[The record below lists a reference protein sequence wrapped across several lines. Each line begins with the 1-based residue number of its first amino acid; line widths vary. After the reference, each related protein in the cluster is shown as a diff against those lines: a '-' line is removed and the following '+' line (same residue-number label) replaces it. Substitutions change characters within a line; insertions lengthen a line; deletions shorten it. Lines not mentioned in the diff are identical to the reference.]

1 MPFLTDLLAEA
12 SVSRQANGTPISS
25 QMAAERTD
33 AAMAD
38 AADAVGT
45 HPDDTRGAPAPTPS
59 ASLTTSSPSARS
71 NPLDPSPEEQL
82 WLRRAISRHGTK
94 RYINRPVGHNGLP
107 FQNPILDTPYP
118 PNGAN
123 HNHTIYLYGA
133 IHLRNITL
141 TYQWDLDDARFVSFN
156 DELNGDTFDFRDP
169 AISRRLT
176 RYEQHRQ
183 AGSDSEG
190 ALAIEAY
197 FWAACFERLYFPS
210 RFVAR
215 DEYLKCE
222 VAVRRAARRWG
233 FVDWRAPVE
242 EVAREVRGVVEDFP
256 EFVVGMVGMIEQTTM
271 TATSMADA
279 FLAMEFGRMGV
290 GEEAPVY
297 NPGREVE
304 VLGNVMSEWKI

>member
-1 MPFLTDLLAEA
+1 MPFLADLLAEA
-12 SVSRQANGTPISS
+12 SVLRQASGAPLSAQT
-25 QMAAERTD
+25 AAKRADVT
-33 AAMAD
+33 MAD
-38 AADAVGT
+38 APDAAVT
-45 HPDDTRGAPAPTPS
+45 HSDDTLAGLAPMS
-59 ASLTTSSPSARS
+59 SVSSTTSSPPAQP
-71 NPLDPSPEEQL
+71 NPLDQSPEEQL
-82 WLRRAISRHGTK
+82 WLRRAISRHGTT

-107 FQNPILDTPYP
+107 FHNSNLGAPYR

-133 IHLRNITL
+133 VHLRNITL
-141 TYQWDLDDARFVSFN
+141 TYQWDLDDARFVGFN

-183 AGSDSEG
+183 AGSNSEG

-222 VAVRRAARRWG
+222 VAVRRAANRWG
-233 FVDWRAPVE
+233 FVDWRALVE

-256 EFVVGMVGMIEQTTM
+256 GFMARQGTITPM
-271 TATSMADA
+271 TDA
-279 FLAMEFGRMGV
+279 FLAVEFGRMGV
-290 GEEAPVY
+290 DEEAPVY
-297 NPGREVE
+297 DPDRQME
-304 VLGNVMSEWKI
+304 VLGDVMGEWKI